1 MILPPHFLKLSRL
14 EGQVRMLEGLSDSA
28 TEASWVVKREAF
40 QDGEYTTYLNQLWI
54 LGRMNVS

>member
-40 QDGEYTTYLNQLWI
+40 QDGEYTTYLNQL
-54 LGRMNVS
+54 